1 MSEAPG
7 RLLIVAGAEAASV
20 EELPAD
26 VRELVDDA
34 EDILVVAPVLPS
46 KLELWMNDTDRA
58 RVQADERLG
67 AILDQVAADDV
78 DRSVTGAVGD
88 DTPIM
93 AFDDAV
99 RLFSPDH
106 ILIGLRSATHSS
118 WQEEGLLREVRER
131 FGIPVTV
138 IEIDPSGRV
147 TGAGGMLP
155 G

>member
-1 MSEAPG
+1 MSETPS
-7 RLLIVAGAEAASV
+7 RLLIVSGAEAASLD
-20 EELPAD
+20 ELPTE
-26 VRELVDDA
+26 VRELVDNA
-34 EDILVVAPVLPS
+34 EDVLVVAPVLPG

-58 RVQADERLG
+58 REQADERLG
-67 AILDQVAADDV
+67 AILDQVADDDD

-106 ILIGLRSATHSS
+106 ILIGLRSQTHSS
-118 WQEEGLLREVRER
+118 WQEEGLLRDVRER
-131 FGIPVTV
+131 FELPITV
-138 IEIDPSGRV
+138 VEIDASGRV
-147 TGAGGMLP
+147 TGAGRMLP